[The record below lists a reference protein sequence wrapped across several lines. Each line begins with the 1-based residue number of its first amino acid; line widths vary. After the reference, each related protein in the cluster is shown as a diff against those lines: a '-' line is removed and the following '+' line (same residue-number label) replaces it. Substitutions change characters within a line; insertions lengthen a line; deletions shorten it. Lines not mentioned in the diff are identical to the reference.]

1 MKTPSENNTTLKDK
15 LHELIFEADTPTGK
29 IFDIVLLASILLS
42 VVVVMLDSIKE
53 INQEY
58 GELLYSI
65 EWFFTILF
73 TIEYLLRLYAVN
85 KPIKY
90 ATSFFGVVDLLA
102 IIPTYIGLFFPTT
115 RYFTVVRI
123 LRVLRIFRVLKFVQY
138 IGASRTL
145 LAALKQSR
153 RKITVFIFT
162 VFTLVVIFGS
172 LMYIIE
178 GEENG
183 FTSIPRSIYWAI
195 VTLTTVGYGDI
206 SPNTPL
212 GQAFAAFIMILGY
225 GIIAVPTGIV
235 TAELSKTEGKIV
247 STQVCKECSHEGH
260 DSDASFCK
268 YCGSRL

>member
-1 MKTPSENNTTLKDK
+1 MKTPSDNNFSLKNK
-15 LHELIFEADTPTGK
+15 LHELIFEADTTTGK
-29 IFDIVLLASILLS
+29 IFDIILIASILLS
-42 VVVVMLDSIKE
+42 VIVVMLDSIKA

-58 GELLYSI
+58 GELLYNL
-65 EWFFTILF
+65 EWFFTIIF
-73 TIEYLLRLYAVN
+73 TIEYILRLYAVN

-90 ATSFFGVVDLLA
+90 ATSFFGVIDLLA

-115 RYFTVVRI
+115 RYFTVIRI

-138 IGASRTL
+138 IGAAKSL
-145 LAALKQSR
+145 LVALKQSR

-162 VFTLVVIFGS
+162 VFTLVIIFGS

-235 TAELSKTEGKIV
+235 TAELTKTENKAV
-247 STQVCKECSHEGH
+247 STQVCKACSQEGH
-260 DSDASFCK
+260 DADATFCK
-268 YCGSRL
+268 YCGSKL